1 MQNCQKSKSGFYGS
15 WHRGS
20 CLSLVPISYLALL
33 VFLLLLLLH
42 SANCQDLEEFYSM
55 ETDAVLFFPS
65 TVKSA
70 GVTSMQHY
78 NSICRNMICVYYSVK
93 TMPVAKLCQ
102 NDTVILQLPM
112 KK

>member
-1 MQNCQKSKSGFYGS
+1 MQNCQKSKSGFYSS

-20 CLSLVPISYLALL
+20 CSSLVPISYLALL
-33 VFLLLLLLH
+33 VFLLRLH
-42 SANCQDLEEFYSM
+42 SPNCQDLEEFYSM
-55 ETDAVLFFPS
+55 ETNAVLFFPS

-70 GVTSMQHY
+70 GVTSMQY
-78 NSICRNMICVYYSVK
+78 FNSICRNTIRVYYSVK
-93 TMPVAKLCQ
+93 TMSVAKLCQ